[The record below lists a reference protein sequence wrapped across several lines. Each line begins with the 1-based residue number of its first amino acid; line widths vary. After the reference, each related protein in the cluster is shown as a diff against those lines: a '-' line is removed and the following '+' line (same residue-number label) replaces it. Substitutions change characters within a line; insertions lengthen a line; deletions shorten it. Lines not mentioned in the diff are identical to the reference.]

1 MSSFSYVAIEGDH
14 SVRGTVEAT
23 SAEAAKASLVAK
35 GMHVTSVKEVKSFLQ
50 GELRLRKRLKTVD
63 LAWLARQMAVLTDA
77 GMGLPAA
84 LGLLAR
90 QRKGKAVGNLAE
102 KMRQELLS
110 GSSPSMVAAT
120 HQEELGS
127 LFVSLVAAGEQSGV
141 LPTTLSQLADLLES
155 RARLRKKTRAAVTYP
170 AAVVV
175 VTFALAI
182 IILMVI
188 VPIFGKMFASFGAKL
203 PGPTLVLVNIS
214 HFLTSHWYAVPLI
227 IAAIGAGAWASAKQQ
242 QVKYFVSYLSLRAPI
257 VGQLISKSSLARVAS
272 TISTMM
278 ASGTDVL
285 TVLAYAA
292 QSTSNQVW
300 AAVLTKAPD
309 LLRSG
314 QSFSQS
320 MSLAAQSTPGT
331 DINFEV
337 LAQMVEVGEQSGA
350 TPNVLGHMAK
360 SLSEEVE
367 SGLATLESSLEP
379 LLICIVGAV
388 VGTMIVALYL
398 PIFHIVTVLGNQ
410 GPSGAGA

>member
-35 GMHVTSVKEVKSFLQ
+35 GMHVTSVKEEKSFLQ

-110 GSSPSMVAAT
+110 GSSPSTVAAT

-350 TPNVLGHMAK
+350 TPDVLGHMAK

>member
-35 GMHVTSVKEVKSFLQ
+35 GMHVTSVKEEKSFLQ
-50 GELRLRKRLKTVD
+50 GELRFRKRLKTVD

-110 GSSPSMVAAT
+110 GSSPSTVAAT
-120 HQEELGS
+120 HQEELGN